1 MKSLGERLVS
11 KIEEISNIEV
21 SLLKLYSAIYVRS
34 IDDKITNGINDIK
47 SNFIGIASGYGI
59 SESIYSEKL
68 NKIIDGF
75 NTEISKIRSEY
86 EIQFVNLQLEI
97 QEAMANQ
104 QIALVNAK
112 KAVDLKEEFK
122 ESERYSSYLKSRENL
137 ETLLNDSLK
146 KEEYDKYSKLLE
158 ELSDPLE
165 MYNFKRDSSLNK
177 YYDYSKFISE
187 CESKLDESLNLVL
200 SEIDR
205 IIGLTVEKS
214 LIVRKENVITKF
226 INKIKN
232 IFSGKSNYEKKV
244 KSYET
249 VISTLS
255 EESDSKIESIRNNT
269 IDFLAEIKVSKEN
282 INNKQ
287 SA

>member
-1 MKSLGERLVS
+1 MKSLGERLVN
-11 KIEEISNIEV
+11 KIEEISNVEV
-21 SLLKLYSAIYVRS
+21 SILKLSSAIYVRS
-34 IDDKITNGINDIK
+34 VEEKIANGINDIK
-47 SNFIGIASGYGI
+47 SNFIGIATGYGI
-59 SESIYSEKL
+59 SESVYSGQL

-75 NTEISKIRSEY
+75 NSEISKIKDEY

-112 KAVDLKEEFK
+112 KVVDLKEEFK
-122 ESERYSSYLKSRENL
+122 ESEKYAAYMKSRKDL
-137 ETLLNDSLK
+137 ETHLSNSLSK
-146 KEEYDKYSKLLE
+146 VEYDKYSKLLE
-158 ELSDPLE
+158 ELSDPLDV
-165 MYNFKRDSSLNK
+165 YNFKRDASLNK
-177 YYDYSKFISE
+177 YYDYNKLISD

-205 IIGLTVEKS
+205 IIGLTVEKA
-214 LIVRKENVITKF
+214 LIVRKENPISKF

-244 KSYET
+244 KTYET

-255 EESDSKIESIRNNT
+255 EESGSKIESIRNNT
-269 IDFLAEIKVSKEN
+269 IDFLAEIKVSKDN
-282 INNKQ
+282 INSKQ